1 MGEKEGESMK
11 NPKKRLELRTVKTL
25 LYSQGYMVLHPSQA
39 TAEHHNYCTVEE
51 YRYHVPLALYILLS
65 LSNVL
70 IILNSSLN
78 FVIYCLVE
86 ETFRTEACNFFS
98 DGWKRARRMVGL

>member
-1 MGEKEGESMK
+1 
-11 NPKKRLELRTVKTL
+11 
-25 LYSQGYMVLHPSQA
+25 MVLHPSQA
-39 TAEHHNYCTVEE
+39 TAEHHNYCAVEE
-51 YRYHVPLALYILLS
+51 DRYHVPLYLYILLS

-86 ETFRTEACNFFS
+86 ETFRTEACNFFV
-98 DGWKRARRMVGL
+98 DGCKAARRMVGL